1 MRGRFVSLAPGRRLV
16 TDYMWFS
23 RDLPL
28 VTIERR
34 TSLSRLVE
42 MRKCAVDRPIWAAVF
57 AKAFAIVCMEDPR
70 LRRAYV
76 KLPWP
81 CFFEHA
87 SPVAAII
94 LERDHG
100 GEETLLSALVKSPE
114 DLPLA
119 AISERV
125 KRLAASPVAEV
136 REFSLMLRVARLP
149 LPLRRAIWWSVLNWG
164 RLRANYFGT
173 FLLTSLMSEKAISK
187 RILSPLP
194 ATLTYGV
201 FDEDGSIEVRLTFDH
216 RVMDGRVAARALSRL
231 EEVLNGPIADE
242 IIAQSVSEAAATQ
255 RAQEMA
261 EARIAANV

>member
-1 MRGRFVSLAPGRRLV
+1 MRGRYVSLSPGRRLV
-16 TDYMWFS
+16 ADYMWFS

-34 TSLSRLVE
+34 VDLARLIDVRKRAVE
-42 MRKCAVDRPIWAAVF
+42 RPIWAAVF

-81 CFFEHA
+81 CFFEYA
-87 SPVAAII
+87 SPVASII
-94 LERDHG
+94 LEREHD

-114 DLPLA
+114 TLPLSG
-119 AISERV
+119 ISQSVRQ
-125 KRLAASPVAEV
+125 LAASPVAEV
-136 REFSLMLRVARLP
+136 REFSRMLRVARLP
-149 LPLRRAIWWSVLNWG
+149 RPLRRMIWWSVLNWG

-194 ATLTYGV
+194 VILTYGV
-201 FDEDGSIEVRLTFDH
+201 LDADGSIEVRMTFDH

-231 EEVLNGPIADE
+231 EQVLNGSIADE
-242 IIAQSVSEAAATQ
+242 IAAQSA
-255 RAQEMA
+255 
-261 EARIAANV
+261 